1 MTNRERKVRDRW
13 ETGEVIPLPSILF
26 DHSLSDEALQD
37 RWVAEAERK
46 VKELRAALAD
56 AEAFLA
62 DAKRAQARYQQQPEA
77 KQQPARRP
85 AQVEALL
92 TRRTPAQVA
101 QLLEVASAQ
110 GHELADVE
118 GEWRALPPPK
128 S

>member
-13 ETGEVIPLPSILF
+13 ETGDVIPLPRELL

-37 RWVAEAERK
+37 CWVVEAERK

-62 DAKRAQARYQQQPEA
+62 DAKRAQQKYQERDTGDREA
-77 KQQPARRP
+77 VWKPLAWP
-85 AQVEALL
+85 
-92 TRRTPAQVA
+92 
-101 QLLEVASAQ
+101 Q
-110 GHELADVE
+110 GMP
-118 GEWRALPPPK
+118 LPKPK